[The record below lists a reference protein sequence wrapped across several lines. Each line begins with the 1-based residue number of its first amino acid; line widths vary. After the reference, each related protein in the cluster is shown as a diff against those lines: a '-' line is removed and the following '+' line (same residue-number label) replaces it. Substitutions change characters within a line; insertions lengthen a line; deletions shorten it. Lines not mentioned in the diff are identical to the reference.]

1 MVCCGKIDTG
11 SILDCQAE
19 SVVLE
24 WEEEFVKVQE
34 WLSSNNSCPGLRN
47 LVIRTMMNWKQK
59 IPIVH
64 DEFSFDSINDL
75 IRNQDSIG

>member
-1 MVCCGKIDTG
+1 MVCCGKIDSG
-11 SILDCQAE
+11 SILDCQVE

-34 WLSSNNSCPGLRN
+34 WLASNNSCPGLRN

-64 DEFSFDSINDL
+64 DELSFDSINDL